1 MDALKAEI
9 ARKRKAAEEA
19 ATERPVKYMK
29 KGDLERIER
38 EKEAARKAE
47 LEAKKEEE
55 RRLKTESVLKSRIPM
70 YYVRL
75 TPSRPPKSLQLL
87 EPPRL
92 ETVQHQRP
100 PASLTSRTTRP
111 YVVYV
116 QRDSP
121 SDCSA
126 RQTRTDDYAYEHWN
140 S

>member
-9 ARKRKAAEEA
+9 ARKRKAAEDA

-38 EKEAARKAE
+38 EKEATKRAE
-47 LEAKKEEE
+47 LDAKKEEE
-55 RRLKTESVLKSRIPM
+55 RSLKAQTVLISRIPM
-70 YYVRL
+70 YYVQL

-92 ETVQHQRP
+92 EIAQRQRP
-100 PASLTSRTTRP
+100 LANLTSRPTRL

-116 QRDSP
+116 QRASP

-126 RQTRTDDYAYEHWN
+126 RQTRTDDYGCEHWN